1 MQGSAERLESTTP
14 APAVRPVLGHSI
26 TAHSQ
31 QMVEGAILPMLLRMA
46 TPNAF
51 GFFVQASVSMLE
63 AWYIGQL
70 GTTSLAAIALVFP
83 ALMLMQMLSGGAIGG
98 AVTSAIAQ
106 SLGRGNVERA
116 QKLVWHAFAIAC
128 VGAAVF
134 FVLNLLVRGAL
145 LVSLGA
151 RGEVLDQATS
161 YAGIL
166 FAGSVCSSGSWRCWA
181 QFSAVWAT

>member
-1 MQGSAERLESTTP
+1 MRELINPVASLESLAP
-14 APAVRPVLGHSI
+14 APGPVLGRSI
-26 TAHSQ
+26 TARSQ
-31 QMVEGAILPMLLRMA
+31 QMLQGAIVPMLLRMA
-46 TPNAF
+46 APNAL
-51 GFFVQASVSMLE
+51 GFFVQASVSMIE
-63 AWYIGQL
+63 AWYIGRL

-128 VGAAVF
+128 VGAATF
-134 FVLNLLVRGAL
+134 FVLNLLFGRSV

-151 RGEVLDQATS
+151 SGDVLDQC
-161 YAGIL
+161 L
-166 FAGSVCSSGSWRCWA
+166 F
-181 QFSAVWAT
+181 F